1 MHQIFIE
8 GLFLQASLIF
18 ALGAQN
24 LFVLE
29 AGLKKENHIV
39 VSFICFLCDFF
50 LIMLG
55 VAGAATFFNQFPQLK
70 IIVGISGVLFL
81 LYYGLSKLKSKTE
94 IISLKD
100 IATKDSSLKRSI
112 LKSIAFSTIN
122 PHAYL
127 DGIILIGGYST
138 KYSIL
143 SERFSLGLG
152 ASFFSLIWFLALS
165 HLAFKMKSVFESEKQ
180 MKIALNL
187 SGILLIFLS
196 AKLSLEV
203 SDWIWEFIDPTTIAK
218 D

>member
-1 MHQIFIE
+1 MYPIFVE

-39 VSFICFLCDFF
+39 VSLVCFLCDLF

-70 IIVGISGVLFL
+70 IFVGLSGVVFL
-81 LYYGLSKLKSKTE
+81 LYYGFSKIKSRNE
-94 IISLKD
+94 NVEVLAISNRH
-100 IATKDSSLKRSI
+100 SSFKKSI
-112 LKSIAFSTIN
+112 LKSIAFSTLN

-138 KYSIL
+138 KFPGL
-143 SERFSLGLG
+143 TDRVVLGLG
-152 ASFFSLIWFLALS
+152 SSFCSLLWFLTLS
-165 HLAFKMKSVFESEKQ
+165 HLAFRMKTFFESQKK
-180 MKIALNL
+180 MNLALNI

-203 SDWIWEFIDPTTIAK
+203 SNWIWEFVDPSTIAK